1 MAKILQYSEEARRS
15 IFEGVKKLSDAVQVT
30 LGPRGRNVVIDK
42 KFGAPTV
49 TKDGVTVA
57 KEIELDEPFEN
68 MGAQMVKEVATKT
81 NDVAGDGTTTATILA
96 ASIYSESL
104 KNVTAGAN
112 PMSLKR
118 GIDKAVETAVNHIA
132 SVSREIVD
140 KKEIAQ
146 VASISANNDIE
157 IGNLIADAM
166 DKVGKDGVITVEEAK
181 SIETHLEVVEGMQFD
196 RGYLS
201 PYMATDPESMQ
212 AILED
217 VLILIHDKKI
227 SSMKDLLPVL
237 EKVAQAGKPLLII
250 SEEVDGEAL
259 ATIVVNTLRKTIT
272 CVAVKA
278 PGFGDRR
285 KAMLEDIAILTSGQV
300 ISEDL
305 GMKLE
310 NTTVEMLGKAK
321 KIIVD
326 KENTTIIEGGGSQ
339 KDVQGRIG
347 QIQKQIEESTSEYDT
362 EKLQE
367 RKAKLAGGVAVINVG
382 AATEI
387 ELKEKKARVE
397 DALSATRSAVE
408 EGIVPGGGLT
418 LLNAQKKVLDLSTKL
433 TGDEKI
439 GSEIVLKA
447 IEAPMKQIAFNAGL
461 EGSVIVEKAKSEKD
475 GIGFNAAILEWVDLM
490 KAGIIDPAK
499 VVRSALQNAAS
510 VAGMLSTTEVL
521 ITDKQDDESAMP
533 PMGGAGGMGGMG
545 GMPGMM

>member
-1 MAKILQYSEEARRS
+1 MSAKILKYNEEARRL
-15 IFEGVKKLSDAVQVT
+15 ILDGVNKLSDAVKVT

-42 KFGAPTV
+42 KFGSPTI

-57 KEIELDEPFEN
+57 KEIELEDGFEN

-96 ASIYSESL
+96 ASIYKEAL
-104 KNVTAGAN
+104 RNVTAGAN

-118 GIDKAVETAVNHIA
+118 GIDKAVEACVKFIA
-132 SVSREIVD
+132 DTSREIKD

-146 VASISANNDIE
+146 VASISANNDTT
-157 IGNLIADAM
+157 IGDLIAEAM
-166 DKVGKDGVITVEEAK
+166 EKVGKDGVITVEEAK

-196 RGYLS
+196 RGYIS
-201 PYMATDPESMQ
+201 PYMVNNPESME
-212 AILED
+212 AVLED
-217 VLILIHDKKI
+217 AYILINEKKI

-250 SEEVDGEAL
+250 AEEVEGEAL
-259 ATIVVNTLRKTIT
+259 ATIVVNTLRKTIS

-285 KAMLEDIAILTSGQV
+285 KAMLEDIAILTKGQV

-305 GMKLE
+305 GLKLE
-310 NTTVEMLGKAK
+310 NTTLNMLGRAK

-326 KENTTIIEGGGSQ
+326 KENTTIIEGAGDQ
-339 KDVQGRIG
+339 KEVQGRINT
-347 QIQKQIEESTSEYDT
+347 IKKQIEETTSDYDK

-367 RKAKLAGGVAVINVG
+367 RLAKLAGGVAVINVG
-382 AATEI
+382 AATEV

-408 EGIVPGGGLT
+408 EGIVHGGGLM
-418 LLNAQKKVLDLSTKL
+418 LLYAQKAVAELAKKL
-433 TGDEKI
+433 EGDEKI
-439 GSEIVLKA
+439 GAEIVMRA
-447 IEAPMKQIAFNAGL
+447 VEEPMKMIANNAGV
-461 EGSVIVEKAKSEKD
+461 EGSVIVEKAKGEKQ
-475 GIGFNAAILEWVDLM
+475 GIGFNANTMVWEDLI

-510 VAGMLSTTEVL
+510 VAGMLATTEVL
-521 ITDKQDDESAMP
+521 ISDKPEPEKPQMPAMP
-533 PMGGAGGMGGMG
+533 PGGMY
-545 GMPGMM
+545 